1 MKKDDIELC
10 GFIVTNDETEIL
22 AELAIEN
29 FKKHVVVMAQCM
41 GDDYKRHLYDREYI
55 EEVFNKVIERTKE
68 DFNKAMKDD
77 SRIEYMLFMDEVKD
91 KLEYI
96 YSLYCVHL

>member
-1 MKKDDIELC
+1 MKIDDIELC
-10 GFIVTNDETEIL
+10 DFIVTNDETEIF

-29 FKKHVVVMAQCM
+29 FKNHVVVMAQCM
-41 GDDYKRHLYDREYI
+41 GDDYKRHLYDRKYI
-55 EEVFNKVIERTKE
+55 EDVFNKVIERTKE
-68 DFNKAMKDD
+68 DFKKAMKDD
-77 SRIEYMLFMDEVKD
+77 SRIEYILFMNGVKD

>member
-1 MKKDDIELC
+1 MKIDDIELC
-10 GFIVTNDETEIL
+10 DFIVTNDETEIF

-29 FKKHVVVMAQCM
+29 FKNHVVVMAQCM
-41 GDDYKRHLYDREYI
+41 GDDYKRHLYDRKYI
-55 EEVFNKVIERTKE
+55 EDVFNKVIERTKE

-77 SRIEYMLFMDEVKD
+77 SRIEYILFMNGVKD

>member
-1 MKKDDIELC
+1 MKIDDIELC
-10 GFIVTNDETEIL
+10 DFIVTNDETEIF

-29 FKKHVVVMAQCM
+29 FKNHVVVMAQCM
-41 GDDYKRHLYDREYI
+41 GDDYKRHLYDRKYI
-55 EEVFNKVIERTKE
+55 EEVFNKVIERAKE
-68 DFNKAMKDD
+68 DFKKAMKDD
-77 SRIEYMLFMDEVKD
+77 SRIECMLFMDGVKD

>member
-1 MKKDDIELC
+1 MEIEDIELC
-10 GFIVTNDETEIL
+10 DFIVTNDETEMF

-29 FKKHVVVMAQCM
+29 FKNHVVVMAQCM
-41 GDDYKRHLYDREYI
+41 GDDYKRHLYDRKYI

-77 SRIEYMLFMDEVKD
+77 SRIECMLFMDGVKD

>member
-1 MKKDDIELC
+1 MKKGDIELC
-10 GFIVTNDETEIL
+10 GFIVTNDETEIF

-29 FKKHVVVMAQCM
+29 FKNHVVVMAQCM
-41 GDDYKRHLYDREYI
+41 GDDYKRHLYDRKYI

-77 SRIEYMLFMDEVKD
+77 SRTEYRLFMDKVKNN
-91 KLEYI
+91 LESI
-96 YSLYCVHL
+96 YSLFCVHL

>member
-1 MKKDDIELC
+1 MEIEDIELC
-10 GFIVTNDETEIL
+10 DFIVTNDETEMF

-29 FKKHVVVMAQCM
+29 FKNHVVVMAQCM
-41 GDDYKRHLYDREYI
+41 GDDYKRHLYDRKYI

-77 SRIEYMLFMDEVKD
+77 SRIECMLFMDGVKD

-96 YSLYCVHL
+96 YSLYCVYL

>member
-1 MKKDDIELC
+1 M
-10 GFIVTNDETEIL
+10 F

-29 FKKHVVVMAQCM
+29 FKNHVVVMAQCM
-41 GDDYKRHLYDREYI
+41 GDDYKRHLYDRKYI

-77 SRIEYMLFMDEVKD
+77 SRIEYMLFMDGVKD

-96 YSLYCVHL
+96 YSLYCVYL

>member
-1 MKKDDIELC
+1 MKIDDIELC
-10 GFIVTNDETEIL
+10 DFIVTNDETEIF

-29 FKKHVVVMAQCM
+29 FKNHVVVMAQCM
-41 GDDYKRHLYDREYI
+41 GDDYKRHLYDRKYI

-77 SRIEYMLFMDEVKD
+77 SRIEYILFMDGVKD

>member
-10 GFIVTNDETEIL
+10 SFIVTNDETEIF

-29 FKKHVVVMAQCM
+29 FKNHVVVMAQCM
-41 GDDYKRHLYDREYI
+41 GDDYKRHLYDRRYI

-77 SRIEYMLFMDEVKD
+77 SRIEYKLFMDGVKD